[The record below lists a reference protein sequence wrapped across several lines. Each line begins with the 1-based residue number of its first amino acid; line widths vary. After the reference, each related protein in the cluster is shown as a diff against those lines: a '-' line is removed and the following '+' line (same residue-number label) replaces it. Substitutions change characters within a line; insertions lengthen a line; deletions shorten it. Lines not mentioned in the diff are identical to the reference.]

1 MPKIMKEG
9 QAHMKTKYDFAGT
22 SISIPALTSENTND
36 SQQTIFE
43 QISILNSKKLRLETD
58 SDYATINSVGAVIK
72 DLEKQILQLKIQAIE
87 KELGKKITTVK
98 KPNKTLY
105 VVSITTDGKRKQISA
120 TSVEALYQ
128 KVIGRMLP
136 ASNSYNA
143 TVSVQ
148 DVFNLFSEHNHTPI
162 VDNDGSIT
170 YPTSTAK
177 RKDQY
182 WNKYWANDILTT
194 LPIQTVI
201 SGDII
206 DAFKRLT
213 ASRKYNARQ
222 IDQAKSVL
230 KQTFDYAIWQKI
242 ITVNPVISLPN
253 NMCPKKARNISKK
266 KATSKDWR
274 LKLEKHL
281 KALPEQTV
289 YSLAI
294 RFWLTSMQRVGEWL
308 AITWNDVDFEKETL
322 TIKHSLSKREVD
334 GKLVVVDDEHLKAD
348 EVAREIPLT
357 DKALSILK
365 ELYLI
370 NGQKKY
376 VFNSKGKLPIS
387 TNRVNGHIKA
397 YCEDIGIE
405 PMSTHAQR
413 RGAIQ
418 EAYSMQMVED
428 QIRVTAGHADSTM
441 TRYYNKQNN
450 RTLSKS
456 SLESLLG

>member
-1 MPKIMKEG
+1 MIQNAKDTTP
-9 QAHMKTKYDFAGT
+9 
-22 SISIPALTSENTND
+22 ISQRD
-36 SQQTIFE
+36 IFE
-43 QISILNSKKLRLETD
+43 QIKVLNSKKLRLETD
-58 SDYATINSVGAVIK
+58 ADYATINSVGVVIE

-105 VVSITTDGKRKQISA
+105 LVSITKDGKRKQISA

-136 ASNSYNA
+136 VADTYNS

-148 DVFNLFSEHNHTPI
+148 DVFNLFSKHNHTPI
-162 VDNDGSIT
+162 VDNDGAVT
-170 YPTSTAK
+170 YPTSTAR

-182 WNKYWANDILTT
+182 WNKYWAEDVIST

-253 NMCPKKARNISKK
+253 NMCPKKAKSMDKK
-266 KATSKDWR
+266 KATSKAWR
-274 LKLEKHL
+274 YSLENHL
-281 KALPEQTV
+281 KALPKQTV

-308 AITWNDVDFEKETL
+308 AITWDDVDFEKETL

-348 EVAREIPLT
+348 EVAREIPMT
-357 DKALSILK
+357 DKAISILK

-376 VFNSKGKLPIS
+376 VFNSKGNLPIS
-387 TNRVNGHIKA
+387 TNRVNEHIKM
-397 YCEDIGIE
+397 YCKDIGLE

-441 TRYYNKQNN
+441 TRYYNKQNT
-450 RTLSKS
+450 RTLSKEC
-456 SLESLLG
+456 LEELLG

>member
-1 MPKIMKEG
+1 
-9 QAHMKTKYDFAGT
+9 MKTKYDIVST
-22 SISIPALTSENTND
+22 SFNLQVPINANHQHNCSNDIFQQITNLT
-36 SQQTIFE
+36 
-43 QISILNSKKLRLETD
+43 SKKLRLETD
-58 SDYATINSVGAVIK
+58 SDYANIISVGAVIE
-72 DLEKQILQLKIQAIE
+72 DLDKQILQLKIQAIE
-87 KELGKKITTVK
+87 KELGKKITTVT

-105 VVSITTDGKRKQISA
+105 VVSITVEGKRKQVSA
-120 TSVEALYQ
+120 KSVEELYK

-136 ASNSYNA
+136 SSKEYTGSI
-143 TVSVQ
+143 TVQ
-148 DVFNLFSEHNHTPI
+148 EVFDLFSEHNHAPI
-162 VDNDGSIT
+162 V
-170 YPTSTAK
+170 
-177 RKDQY
+177 DQY
-182 WNKYWANDILTT
+182 WNKYWAADVIST
-194 LPIQTVI
+194 LPVQTVI
-201 SGDII
+201 TGDII

-222 IDQAKSVL
+222 IDQAKSIL

-242 ITVNPVISLPN
+242 ITVNPVVALPN
-253 NMCPKKARNISKK
+253 NMCPKKAKSMDKK
-266 KATSKDWR
+266 KATSKEWR
-274 LKLEKHL
+274 KQLEKHL
-281 KALPEQTV
+281 KALPNQTV

-308 AITWNDVDFEKETL
+308 AITWDDVDFEKETL

-357 DKALSILK
+357 DKAKNILK

-376 VFNSKGKLPIS
+376 VFNSKGNLPIS
-387 TNRVNGHIKA
+387 TNRVNEHIKM
-397 YCEDIGIE
+397 YCKDIGIE

-418 EAYSMQMVED
+418 EAYSMQMGED

-441 TRYYNKQNN
+441 TRYYNRQNN
-450 RTLSKS
+450 RTLSKEN
-456 SLESLLG
+456 LETLLG